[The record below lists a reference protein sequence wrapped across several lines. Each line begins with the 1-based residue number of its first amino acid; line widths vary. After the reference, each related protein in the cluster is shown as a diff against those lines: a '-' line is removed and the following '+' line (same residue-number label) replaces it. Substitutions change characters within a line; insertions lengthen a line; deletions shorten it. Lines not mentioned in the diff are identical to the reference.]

1 MLGGSSGTG
10 LFAIQ
15 LAKSVGAHVAC
26 TASANK
32 TPDGTS
38 KLDLVKSMGADV
50 VIDYKSQQW
59 STELAGQDYDI
70 IYDCVGDNEDW
81 LNAPKVLKEGGL
93 FVSICVVIK
102 FGRPTPSTRRCSRD
116 RVGSIT

>member
-1 MLGGSSGTG
+1 MPLAGLTSYQALFTGGGASTTGGPVGDLKAGQKLLVLGGSSGTG

-50 VIDYKSQQW
+50 VIV
-59 STELAGQDYDI
+59 
-70 IYDCVGDNEDW
+70 CCPR
-81 LNAPKVLKEGGL
+81 PKL
-93 FVSICVVIK
+93 
-102 FGRPTPSTRRCSRD
+102 
-116 RVGSIT
+116 RVDGVE